1 MGKLNIKNFYLTIT
15 ISLLITSV
23 SISNAS
29 DSNLYYGA
37 APVTSSNN
45 YVIINFNNEK
55 DKSSENSG
63 TFFDQIISQF
73 LEKVSKQNNFEL
85 PLPSSSKQLPI
96 KKVALGISFNDS
108 YDPLSIKIL
117 MHLPSS
123 KDKLA
128 KISSGDF
135 TFDTVLSAIIGIS
148 DKSNNNNPSTEAET
162 YTKAEQSSIE
172 GIYLTEDIAIAALP
186 EEGILILG
194 LFPEDV
200 SDAVSG
206 VKDKKFGG
214 IARSFDEENFCIFQL
229 TVQDMLDPSSEP
241 IFIKTEYA
249 LAEKPYGFDIKQW
262 SNLYE
267 LFPELEKT
275 SPADAGSL
283 PLFGKGHPYFFAH
296 IVFGNEQ
303 LKSIL
308 KLSGLSWEYLPTLFG
323 PFNEYGF
330 EVKDIENLISKSLS
344 VVSGV
349 DASLMGA
356 RLPGAYICLKGSDNS
371 AGKFIK
377 AVKNYCGDDG
387 FLKDTNVSGW
397 DAVLTTT
404 DSIPVSITIGQKGDN
419 LLVGLID
426 PASLAGKPD
435 LDDKMKGIISE
446 SGYLSY
452 SYLDFELFWSQ
463 LRGQF
468 RNGGL
473 TPLLLGAWLPQDVL
487 NAFMKLTDTEPPV
500 KSLTS
505 KNKQF
510 NMSVVQV
517 ETNKENEAFTAAFA
531 ELLSQLLKN
540 ITGDEDDEDSDS

>member
-1 MGKLNIKNFYLTIT
+1 MEKLNIKSFYLAIT
-15 ISLLITSV
+15 LSLLITSV
-23 SISNAS
+23 SISDAS
-29 DSNLYYGA
+29 DSPLYYGA
-37 APVTSSNN
+37 ASVTSSNN
-45 YVIINFNNEK
+45 YAIINFNNEK
-55 DKSSENSG
+55 DKSSENPR
-63 TFFDQIISQF
+63 TFLDQIISQS
-73 LEKVSKQNNFEL
+73 LEKIAKQNNFEL
-85 PLPSSSKQLPI
+85 SLPSSSKQLPI
-96 KKVALGISFNDS
+96 KKVALGISFDDS

-123 KDKLA
+123 KDKLS

-135 TFDTVLSAIIGIS
+135 TFDTVLSAITGIS
-148 DKSNNNNPSTEAET
+148 EKSYNNPSAEAET
-162 YTKAEQSSIE
+162 YTKAERSSIE
-172 GIYLTEDIAIAALP
+172 DVYLVEDVAMTALP
-186 EEGILILG
+186 EEGILVLG

-214 IARSFDEENFCIFQL
+214 IARSFDEEDFCISQL
-229 TVQDMLDPSSEP
+229 TVRDMFDPSSEP

-275 SPADAGSL
+275 LPADADSL

-296 IVFGNEQ
+296 MVFGTEL

-308 KLSGLSWEYLPTLFG
+308 KLSGLSWEYLAALFES
-323 PFNEYGF
+323 FNEYGI
-330 EVKDIENLISKSLS
+330 EAKDIENLISKSLS

-349 DASLMGA
+349 DASLMGS
-356 RLPGAYICLKGSDNS
+356 RLPGAYICLGGSDNS
-371 AGKFIK
+371 AGKLIK
-377 AVKNYCGDDG
+377 AVKNYCKDDG

-404 DSIPVSITIGQKGDN
+404 ESIPVSITIGQKGDN
-419 LLVGLID
+419 LLLGLID
-426 PASLAGKPD
+426 PASLTDKPD
-435 LDDKMKGIISE
+435 LDDKMKGIMSE

-463 LRGQF
+463 LRAQF

-473 TPLLLGAWLPQDVL
+473 MPILLGAWLPQDVL
-487 NAFMKLTDTEPPV
+487 NAFMKLADTEPPV

-517 ETNKENEAFTAAFA
+517 ETNKENEAFIAAFA
-531 ELLSQLLKN
+531 ELLSQWLEN